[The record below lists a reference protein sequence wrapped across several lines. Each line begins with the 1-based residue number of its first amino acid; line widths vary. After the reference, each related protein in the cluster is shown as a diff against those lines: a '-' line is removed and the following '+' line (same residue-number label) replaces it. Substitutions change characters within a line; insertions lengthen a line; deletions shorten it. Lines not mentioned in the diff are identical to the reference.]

1 MVDRARPAGKADS
14 SHEADPSEQSAHIGP
29 PHPGRPPAATPLAL
43 AYKHACLAAE
53 ELAHLQL
60 LMGSWGMLADL
71 SFSDLLLL
79 VPVKGS
85 RGSEDGSGMEGRGGD
100 EDEALLQ
107 RGSTSASNDI
117 SARDRFV
124 VLGQMRPSTSQT
136 LYPQDLVGEMFDAA
150 AWVLAVE
157 AWRYGRIVTG
167 DIGLDDDGELAG
179 RAQCIPV
186 SFRGSPIAVLV
197 RASWTSAGRRP
208 GELERVYMDLFDR
221 VASMVAEGSFPFPG
235 EDLAGEEAP
244 RVGDG
249 IISVDAAGRVVF
261 ASPNAV
267 SALHRMG
274 IYDNVKGCHLAD
286 LGIEETAVER
296 SMVTCR
302 PVIEEIERRPDVTV
316 LLHSIPLLAQGELT
330 GILLALRDVTDL
342 RHRDRLLLSKDA
354 AIREVHHR
362 VKNNLQTISA
372 LLRLQAR
379 RTKSQDAV
387 SALNEA
393 ERRVRSIAVVHE
405 ILAREPADQ
414 VPFGEI
420 VDSLVRMAAETA
432 MSSTMSVEIA
442 VEGAAVELSADVA
455 TPLALVIA
463 ELLQNAVEHAF
474 VAVGPRSTDPS
485 GRTSQEPGSVGHVM
499 LFVSQEG
506 SELAVRV
513 EDDGVGLPA
522 GFEIGMTSSLGLS
535 IVRDLV
541 TSQLGGSIALESG
554 GNHRGTVAWL
564 RLPLPVA

>member
-1 MVDRARPAGKADS
+1 MVDRTRSAGN
-14 SHEADPSEQSAHIGP
+14 ADPPGTAGPTGP

-85 RGSEDGSGMEGRGGD
+85 RGAENASGTEGYRGNEDAEPP
-100 EDEALLQ
+100 Q
-107 RGSTSASNDI
+107 RGPASGSPEI

-124 VLGQMRPSTSQT
+124 VLGQMRPCTSQT
-136 LYPQDLVGEMFDAA
+136 LYPQDLVGEMVDAA

-167 DIGLDDDGELAG
+167 DIGLDDDSEVPG

-197 RASWTSAGRRP
+197 RASWASAGRRP

-379 RTKSQDAV
+379 RTGSAEAV

-420 VDSLVRMAAETA
+420 VDSLVRMAAEAA
-432 MSSTMSVEIA
+432 MASTPVEIA
-442 VEGAAVELSADVA
+442 VEGDTVELSADVA

-474 VAVGPRSTDPS
+474 GSLGAPRSVDPS
-485 GRTSQEPGSVGHVM
+485 SRTGPESGPVGHVV
-499 LFVSQEG
+499 LFLAQEG

-522 GFEIGMTSSLGLS
+522 GFEIGMTNSLGLS

-541 TSQLGGSIALESG
+541 TSQLGGSITLETG
-554 GNHRGTVAWL
+554 RDNRGTVA
-564 RLPLPVA
+564 RLLVPLPMA